1 MTETPTKPAGDM
13 VRHTGERSIKR
24 LECTQFATRFQREF
38 VKELQER
45 VVEKGEPFAIVQAD
59 TPHEIFHVMDIPMVT
74 NQWWAAYIAAK
85 QLSPYYFEVMEK
97 QGFPASSC
105 RYCSLGLACT
115 LDNDPEKAPWGG
127 LPRPTVLVARL
138 TCDCIQRV
146 FQLWADA
153 LGSRFY
159 PLEAPGWEH
168 KDGRWFEKGAEQWDE
183 VYTARRIDLLA
194 EEMRGLIRFLE
205 AETGRTFDDG
215 KLLALMERINEQE
228 ELLAEAARLATRTR
242 PCPVGIAEQMPNAM
256 IPQWHRGADWAVE
269 HARMFRDEVK
279 ARVEAGVSVA
289 SNERIRLMWIG
300 AGLWHDPGFYNAL
313 EERLGAVFVWSM
325 YLPFTGAKYIRY
337 GLEDPLRA
345 LASRIC
351 GMNEVLHLPP
361 WMNEWMVSEAKICG
375 IDAAVILQPTT
386 NRLSV
391 SGTKFT
397 KLALEAAGVPVYEMP
412 ADMVDATAWSHE
424 AMVDDVERFLKERT
438 AAARG

>member
-1 MTETPTKPAGDM
+1 MSDSKDIA
-13 VRHTGERSIKR
+13 RQTGARSIKK
-24 LECTQFATRFQREF
+24 LECTQHANRFQREF

-45 VVEKGEPFAIVQAD
+45 VVEKGDPFAIVQAD
-59 TPHEIFHVMDIPMVT
+59 TPHEIFHVMDIPMIT
-74 NQWWAAYIAAK
+74 NQWWASYIAAK

-97 QGFPASSC
+97 EGFPASSC

-115 LDNDPEKAPWGG
+115 LDNDPERAPWGG
-127 LPRPTVLVARL
+127 LPKPTVLVARL

-146 FQLWADA
+146 FQLWAQA

-168 KDGRWFEKGAEQWDE
+168 KDTRWFERGADYWDE
-183 VYTARRIDLLA
+183 VYTSRRIDLLV
-194 EEMRGLIRFLE
+194 EEMKGLIRFLE
-205 AETGRTFDDG
+205 AETGRTFDNL
-215 KLLALMERINEQE
+215 KLLRLMEKINEQE
-228 ELLAEAARLATRTR
+228 ELLAEAAQLATRTR
-242 PCPVGIAEQMPNAM
+242 PCPVGIGEQMPNTM
-256 IPQWHRGADWAVE
+256 IPQWHRGADWAIE

-279 ARVEAGVSVA
+279 ARVDAGVAVA
-289 SNERIRLMWIG
+289 PNEKIRLMWIG

-313 EERLGAVFVWSM
+313 EERMGAVFVWSM

-337 GLEDPLRA
+337 HLEDPLRA

-361 WMNEWMVSEAKICG
+361 WMSEWMVSEAKACG

-397 KLALEAAGVPVYEMP
+397 KLALEKAGVPVYEMP
-412 ADMVDATAWSHE
+412 ADMVDATKWSHDQ
-424 AMVDDVERFLKERT
+424 MVDDVERFLKERT
-438 AAARG
+438 AAGRGQE